1 MEAHFIWGEEEKVE
15 VEEEEQVEEGDAAA
29 PSSSLPVWGTL
40 EEVAAAATPSVPQGP
55 LGVCRSPTAMAAT
68 LGSRFEDYGLSRQD
82 EVPGSSHGPG
92 GDRPLVRDALWLK
105 KNELVRLLLSR
116 YLTKEPL
123 TKAEVLNSV
132 LQDYQDYFLM
142 VLDQASEYLQLV
154 FGLEVK
160 EVDPSE
166 HTYLLVPT
174 LGLTLKEML
183 RDGQRLPKAGHRW

>member
-15 VEEEEQVEEGDAAA
+15 VEEEEQVEEGDAAS

-40 EEVAAAATPSVPQGP
+40 EEVAAAATPSVPQSP
-55 LGVCRSPTAMAAT
+55 LGFCRSPTAMAAT

-82 EVPGSSHGPG
+82 EVPGSSHDPG

-132 LQDYQDYFLM
+132 LQDYQDYFLV

>member
-1 MEAHFIWGEEEKVE
+1 M
-15 VEEEEQVEEGDAAA
+15 
-29 PSSSLPVWGTL
+29 
-40 EEVAAAATPSVPQGP
+40 
-55 LGVCRSPTAMAAT
+55 
-68 LGSRFEDYGLSRQD
+68 
-82 EVPGSSHGPG
+82 
-92 GDRPLVRDALWLK
+92 
-105 KNELVRLLLSR
+105 
-116 YLTKEPL
+116 
-123 TKAEVLNSV
+123 LNSV